1 MNLKWGQVAL
11 LVAGLGSLVAILLL
25 DRKPASSVDAA
36 IQEVQSLEGQ
46 SQALTPVDEAV
57 ALVNGANPMEGVM
70 KLRELAESDPPNVDA
85 VMWLGLFSVQSG
97 QMEKARER
105 FTQVLGLEPGH
116 FEATF
121 QLALLDMEDSA
132 YDRAI
137 SGFEACMD
145 ADPNFHSGLFFTAR
159 CYDFK
164 GQTDAALSRYHAY
177 LPFAPDTAVAASVEG
192 FIQRLKSGE
201 SGSKE

>member
-1 MNLKWGQVAL
+1 MKLKWGQVAL
-11 LVAGLGSLVAILLL
+11 LAAGLGSLVAILML
-25 DRKPASSVDAA
+25 DRKPASSMEEA
-36 IQEVQSLEGQ
+36 IEEVQSLDVQ
-46 SQALTPVDEAV
+46 SEPLSPVDEAV
-57 ALVNGANPMEGVM
+57 ALVNGSNPMEGVL
-70 KLRELAESDPPNVDA
+70 KLRELAEADPPNVDA

-97 QMEKARER
+97 QIEKARER

-121 QLALLDMEDSA
+121 QLALLDMEAAA

-137 SGFEACMD
+137 AGFEACMES
-145 ADPNFHSGLFFTAR
+145 DPSFHSGLFFAAR

-164 GQTDAALSRYHAY
+164 GQVAAALSRYHAY
-177 LPFAPDTAVAASVEG
+177 LPFAPDTAVSASVQG
-192 FIQRLKSGE
+192 FIQRLESGE